1 MSRVL
6 AESHLG
12 SLFSYFGFQGRAFL
26 SRVEVMSVSI
36 SSLVSVLVS
45 FTFNTAN
52 LFTNSDWGTLFAS
65 HTKQNPPPGRSTL
78 PLPLLHFLE
87 PSSLRLIPPF
97 VLQLTSGCPSNED
110 SPLQDGWPLCTNS
123 ILMEVESMF
132 SELHSCP
139 WVFL

>member
-52 LFTNSDWGTLFAS
+52 LFTNSDWGTLFTS
-65 HTKQNPPPGRSTL
+65 HAKQNPLLERGKLPPP
-78 PLPLLHFLE
+78 PLYPLGLL
-87 PSSLRLIPPF
+87 SL
-97 VLQLTSGCPSNED
+97 
-110 SPLQDGWPLCTNS
+110 
-123 ILMEVESMF
+123 
-132 SELHSCP
+132 
-139 WVFL
+139 